1 MKLPFKKTSSNV
13 HTCNASIH
21 THLYNKNWRIQ
32 LYYIYYK
39 LKFINLNLF
48 SIKSDNFV
56 EINNKGIIDQTKII
70 IKIKKVQ
77 NMYDQIIFIKKT
89 N

>member
-13 HTCNASIH
+13 HTCNAR
-21 THLYNKNWRIQ
+21 THAYITKKCRIQ
-32 LYYIYYK
+32 IYCIYYK
-39 LKFINLNLF
+39 LKVINLHLS
-48 SIKSDNFV
+48 SIKNDKFV

-70 IKIKKVQ
+70 INKKVQ
-77 NMYDQIIFIKKT
+77 NMYDQIIFIKKI